1 MFLKEYQ
8 KRALDRVG
16 EFVEA
21 LAEWRG
27 KAEKARE
34 VDPELTFDWVRRAW
48 EKTVPA
54 RPYLPRADG
63 RGEPLPSFCLKVPT
77 GGGKTLL
84 AVKVIDRVNTRY
96 RRRQTGL
103 VLWVVPSTQIYAQ
116 TLRALKDR
124 DHPYR
129 QQLDVASAGRTRV
142 LEKTSGFGP
151 RDVAERLCVL
161 LLMLPSANRETKEQL
176 RMFRD
181 AGGFDRFFP
190 PEGDAGAH
198 RALKARVPNLD
209 VFESGGAWG
218 GAVKTSLGNALRLL
232 RPLVVLDEGHK
243 AYSRNAR
250 ATLEG
255 FNPCLVVELSATPP
269 KGANVLVEISGR
281 ELLAEEMIKLDL
293 HVTNKANADW
303 QDALLAAVER
313 REALEEAAREHE
325 AGGGVHVRPICLV
338 QVERTGRDQ
347 RRAGVVHADDARDY
361 LLRHPRIAP
370 EHVAVKT
377 SARDE
382 LKEVDEAGGLL
393 GRDCPVRYVI
403 TKQALQEGWD
413 CSFAY
418 VLAILTNPGS
428 KSALTQ
434 LVGRILRQPYA
445 AKTRVAALDESYVFC
460 YRRRGADLL
469 NEVRRGFGL
478 EGLHDLEGRIVSDG
492 DDAAAGAPLV
502 TRQRERYR
510 RAAAGLVLPAFMIRD
525 GGGWRLVRYEADVLS
540 RVPWDEA
547 DVSPLFDLDLGVG
560 DALGAGDRDLELR
573 VGLDAPA
580 LDAAGIDGE
589 GAAAGD
595 FPAGAAPA
603 GGSGASAE
611 AGADADASARAAFPG
626 GPTAE
631 AGAAFPGGPTA
642 EAGADADDDSDG
654 ADDIDYRFAAAHL
667 LGAVPNPWRAMAA
680 ARRVFEALLRKH
692 PRARVAANYV
702 FVLEALRRQL
712 EKERDR
718 LSRQVFSALLDAG
731 TMRFLVVADDLRFNR
746 LPQRIEAPA
755 ARRANREDGGP
766 YERNLFDLTTEE
778 ELNGLENKVATYLD
792 TQARLFFWYRNR
804 SRKDYFVQGWK
815 PRRIY
820 ADFVLTLKPDEPG
833 VGDEFHRVFVMETK
847 GAHLGRSEDTDY
859 KRSVFDVCSEHARK
873 ADWAEFVPAM
883 RNKVVRFE
891 IVDEAEWEQRLNA
904 LLAG

>member
-16 EFVEA
+16 EFVER
-21 LAEWRG
+21 LAEWRE

-48 EKTVPA
+48 ETAAPA

-63 RGEPLPSFCLKVPT
+63 LGEPLPSFCLKVPT

-96 RRRQTGL
+96 LRRRTGL

-124 DHPYR
+124 DHSYR

-161 LLMLPSANRETKEQL
+161 LLMLPSANRETKERL

-190 PEGDAGAH
+190 PDGDAEAH

-269 KGANVLVEISGR
+269 KGANVLVDISGR

-293 HVTNKANADW
+293 HVTNKAAAGW

-313 REALEEAAREHE
+313 REALEEAARGHE
-325 AGGGVHVRPICLV
+325 ADGGVHIRPICLV

-393 GRDCPVRYVI
+393 RRGCPVRYII

-445 AKTRVAALDESYVFC
+445 AKTRVTALDESYVFC
-460 YRRRGADLL
+460 FRRRGADLL

-492 DDAAAGAPLV
+492 DGAAAGAPLV

-510 RAAAGLVLPAFMIRD
+510 RAAADLVLPAFMIR
-525 GGGWRLVRYEADVLS
+525 GNGGWRLVHYEADVLS

-547 DVSPLFDLDLGVG
+547 DVSPLFDIE
-560 DALGAGDRDLELR
+560 LGAGDRDVELR
-573 VGLDAPA
+573 AGLDVPVPG
-580 LDAAGIDGE
+580 AAGIDGA
-589 GAAAGD
+589 GAVAGNP
-595 FPAGAAPA
+595 PAGAAPA
-603 GGSGASAE
+603 DGT
-611 AGADADASARAAFPG
+611 AGAGADASARAAVPV
-626 GPTAE
+626 GPTA
-631 AGAAFPGGPTA
+631 AAS
-642 EAGADADDDSDG
+642 ADADDG
-654 ADDIDYRFAAAHL
+654 IDYHFAAAHL
-667 LGAVPNPWRAMAA
+667 LDAVPNPWRAAEA
-680 ARRVFEALLRKH
+680 ARQVFEALLRKH
-692 PRARVAANYV
+692 SRARVAANYV
-702 FVLEALRRQL
+702 FILEALRRQL

-746 LPQRIEAPA
+746 LPQRIETPA
-755 ARRANREDGGP
+755 ARRANREDGGQ

-833 VGDEFHRVFVMETK
+833 VDDQFHRVFVMETK